1 MNFELGD
8 LMVLAAVKAVA
19 WGAVMIWLA
28 YIFRP
33 VLLAW
38 IAAT

>member
-1 MNFELGD
+1 MEPDPLSILIIAIGR
-8 LMVLAAVKAVA
+8 AIA

-28 YIFRP
+28 YIMRP

-38 IAAT
+38 IAAA